1 MKKRIILIFTLGV
14 LWLLIAGC
22 MGSEAPENVLAGKWK
37 YTSYYTGNWEKIIF
51 REDLSYRLET
61 YNAAS
66 HNSTVMTGTY
76 RYDEDQFVLQQRT
89 GMDYAFD
96 YSVSGDSLF
105 TMHKIYLRQ

>member
-1 MKKRIILIFTLGV
+1 MKRPKTFWRANGNIRAITRGTGKRSFSGR
-14 LWLLIAGC
+14 
-22 MGSEAPENVLAGKWK
+22 
-37 YTSYYTGNWEKIIF
+37 TSA
-51 REDLSYRLET
+51 YRLET

-105 TMHKIYLRQ
+105 TMNKIYLRQ